1 MAILIT
7 GGAGF
12 VGSQI
17 AFKFRQNYPSEKI
30 IVLDNLKRRGSE
42 LNLPL
47 FKKVNIDF
55 IHGDI
60 RNLTDLQSLQR
71 NFEVLIEASAEP
83 SVHAGTNGDPSYLL
97 HTNIVGTLNC
107 LEFARKNVG
116 TTIFLS
122 TSRVY
127 SIGALKAIPLEET
140 EDRLEIDM
148 TLEMLPGLTKY
159 GISED
164 FETKNYRSLY
174 GASKLGSELVAQ
186 EYAQTYKMN
195 ILINRCGVIAGP
207 GQWGKVDQGVFT
219 LWVANHYFKK
229 RLSYTGFGGKGKQV
243 RDLIHP
249 DDLYT
254 LIITQ
259 INAGPNYSGQVFNV
273 GGGHAASTSLKE
285 LTKICEDVTGNQIKL
300 GAVPETA
307 SVDIPYYVTDHR
319 RASEA
324 FSWKPIRSVRNIVC
338 DIYEWLKREENNIR
352 YIFE

>member
-12 VGSQI
+12 VGSQM
-17 AFKFRQNYPSEKI
+17 AFKFRQEYPSEKI

-60 RNLTDLQSLQR
+60 RNLTDLQSLRR

-83 SVHAGTNGDPSYLL
+83 SVHAGTDGNPSYLL

-107 LEFARKNVG
+107 LEFARKNIG

-127 SIGALKAIPLEET
+127 SIEALKAIPLEET

-148 TLEMLPGLTKY
+148 TLEIPPGLTKY

-219 LWVANHYFKK
+219 LWVANHFFKK

-254 LIITQ
+254 LINAQ
-259 INAGPNYSGQVFNV
+259 INDASKYSGRVFNI
-273 GGGHAASTSLKE
+273 GGGNMGSISLKE
-285 LTKICEDVTGNQIKL
+285 LTEICRDVTGNQIEMNSISK
-300 GAVPETA
+300 TA
-307 SVDIPYYVTDHR
+307 DVDIPYYVSDHR

-324 FSWKPIRSVRNIVC
+324 YSWKPVCTVKDIVI
-338 DIYEWLKREENNIR
+338 DIYEWLKREEHNIR